1 MARVLVVDDEPDIR
15 TLVRI
20 ALERA
25 GGLEVEAVA
34 SGAAAIEAIEAAV
47 PEVVLLD
54 VMMPGLDGLATLE
67 RIRDLPAGAGLPVVF
82 LTARAQQ
89 HEVEGYRAAG
99 ARSVIVKPFEPR
111 TLVDEVR
118 TILGEAR

>member
-25 GGLEVEAVA
+25 GGLEVEAVG
-34 SGAAAIEAIEAAV
+34 SGAAAIEAIEAAA

-67 RIRDLPAGAGLPVVF
+67 RIRDLLASMPED
-82 LTARAQQ
+82 LTG
-89 HEVEGYRAAG
+89 EGYRRG
-99 ARSVIVKPFEPR
+99 PTFGSGGRCRTRTCDICLVSLVKYRPVLLFAQV
-111 TLVDEVR
+111 TGL
-118 TILGEAR
+118 